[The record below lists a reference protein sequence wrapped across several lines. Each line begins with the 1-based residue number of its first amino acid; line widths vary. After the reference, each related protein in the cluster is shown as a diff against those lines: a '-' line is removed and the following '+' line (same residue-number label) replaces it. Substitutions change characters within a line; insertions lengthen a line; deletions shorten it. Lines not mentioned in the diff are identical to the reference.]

1 MVQSTSKTETV
12 PAAAPKPRGPRS
24 AKLPAAR
31 STAASAAAAAAPAV
45 RVRDAAATRQRILEA
60 AIDEFAERGFSGA
73 RIDSIAQRS
82 RANMRMIYHYYGN
95 KEDLYVYVLDHV
107 YEDIRKREASL
118 NLANLDPFEAM
129 MKLFDFTFSHFE
141 ANPHVIALWTGEN
154 LQKGLYLSAAPRAA
168 KLTSPLVDAIRETL
182 KRGEAD
188 AAFKPGIDP
197 LQLYVS
203 MVALSYFHLSNAYTL
218 SAIFQTNLQSKKWRT
233 ERRRHAQD
241 MLTAYL
247 RHGPDAVAPA

>member
-1 MVQSTSKTETV
+1 MAARSPETAAREAPA
-12 PAAAPKPRGPRS
+12 PAAPRS
-24 AKLPAAR
+24 ARPAAR
-31 STAASAAAAAAPAV
+31 QPAEAAP
-45 RVRDAAATRQRILEA
+45 RVRDAAATRKRILEA

-82 RANMRMIYHYYGN
+82 SANMRMIYHYYGN

-107 YEDIRKREASL
+107 YEDIRRREASL
-118 NLANLDPFEAM
+118 NLSDLGPFEAM

-154 LQKGLYLSAAPRAA
+154 LQKGLYLSTAPRAA
-168 KLTSPLVDAIRETL
+168 KLSSPLVDAIRETL
-182 KRGEAD
+182 KRGEA
-188 AAFKPGIDP
+188 AAVFRAGIDP

-218 SAIFQTNLQSKKWRT
+218 SAVFQTDLQSEAWRA
-233 ERRRHAQD
+233 ERRAHAGA
-241 MLTAYL
+241 MIAAYL
-247 RHGPDAVAPA
+247 RPAD

>member
-1 MVQSTSKTETV
+1 LQ
-12 PAAAPKPRGPRS
+12 AAGDAAPR
-24 AKLPAAR
+24 A
-31 STAASAAAAAAPAV
+31 
-45 RVRDAAATRQRILEA
+45 RDAAATRKRILEA

-82 RANMRMIYHYYGN
+82 SANMRMIYHYYGN
-95 KEDLYVYVLDHV
+95 KEELYVYVLDHV

-118 NLANLDPFEAM
+118 KLANLAPYEAM
-129 MKLFDFTFSHFE
+129 MKLFNFTFSHFE

-154 LQKGLYLSAAPRAA
+154 LQKGLYLSTAPRAA

-182 KRGEAD
+182 TRGEAEK
-188 AAFKPGIDP
+188 AFRPGIDP

-218 SAIFQTNLQSKKWRT
+218 SAIFQTNLQSARWRN
-233 ERRRHAQD
+233 ERRRHAQE
-241 MLTAYL
+241 MLSAYL
-247 RHGPDAVAPA
+247 LHRSDGAPADD

>member
-1 MVQSTSKTETV
+1 MVQSSSTAKTPEDA
-12 PAAAPKPRGPRS
+12 PAKPRGRRS
-24 AKLPAAR
+24 AKTPSAR
-31 STAASAAAAAAPAV
+31 SSAVSPPV
-45 RVRDAAATRQRILEA
+45 RVRDAAATRKRILDA

-82 RANMRMIYHYYGN
+82 SANMRMIYHYYGN
-95 KEDLYVYVLDHV
+95 KEELYVYVLDHV

-129 MKLFDFTFSHFE
+129 LKLFDFTFSHFE

-154 LQKGLYLSAAPRAA
+154 LQKGLYLSSAPRAA
-168 KLTSPLVDAIRETL
+168 KLSSPLVNAIRETL
-182 KRGEAD
+182 ERGEAE
-188 AAFKPGIDP
+188 AAFRPGIDP

-218 SAIFQTNLQSKKWRT
+218 SAVFQTNLQSKKWRA

-247 RHGPDAVAPA
+247 RNGTDVTPVA